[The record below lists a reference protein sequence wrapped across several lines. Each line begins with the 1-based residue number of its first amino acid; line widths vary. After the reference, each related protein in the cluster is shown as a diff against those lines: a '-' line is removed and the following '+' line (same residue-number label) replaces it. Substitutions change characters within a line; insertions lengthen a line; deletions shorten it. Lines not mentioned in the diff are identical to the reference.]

1 MSTCNICCDKFNNS
15 RNTEVK
21 CIHCEFSAC
30 RTCCQTYIVDQ
41 TKAKCMNNDC
51 IPEWSRKFLVQKFT
65 KTFVNND
72 WKKVREKVLYD
83 GEKALLPATQEI
95 VEQRKHRLQML
106 AEVKEVDRQILALTN
121 RRIDLVA
128 SANRGATRS
137 YGQQQER
144 RHFIRACPQEE
155 CRGFLSQQWKCG
167 TCATWTCPECHE
179 VKGDFQDS
187 PHTCDPNNV
196 ETAKLLAQDT
206 KSCPKC
212 ATGIFKIEGCD
223 QMWCTQCHTAFS
235 WRTGR
240 IETHI
245 HNPHFYEWQ
254 RRNNNGVAPRN
265 IGDIPCGGIAVE
277 LDYRLPQIIN
287 QALRRKLF
295 EPFDENG
302 GRDSDGTSILVRRV
316 ERVIQSALHLREVQL
331 PIYLVDHVENNLELR
346 VAYLMN
352 EINEEDF
359 KVRAQ
364 RANKQ
369 HSKKREM
376 GDVIRLYTQ
385 TITDIVVRLNEYV
398 QGKEDLVAQE
408 RDKTLP
414 VRARTQ
420 AERNAIRQRANDI
433 LNESEVILV
442 YANECLVDIANTY
455 GSKVK
460 AIRIYD
466 ASESIYHGAREVL
479 YTVV

>member
-1 MSTCNICCDKFNNS
+1 MSSCNICCDKFNNS

-30 RTCCQTYIVDQ
+30 RACCQTYIVDQ

-51 IPEWSRKFLVQKFT
+51 IPEWSRKFLVANFT
-65 KTFVNND
+65 KTFVNNE

-83 GEKALLPATQEI
+83 GEKALLPATQGL
-95 VEQRKHRLQML
+95 VAQRKHRAKML
-106 AEVKEVDRQILALTN
+106 ADVKEVDRQILALQTQ
-121 RRIDLVA
+121 RTDLLA
-128 SANRGATRS
+128 SANRGEMRQ
-137 YGQQQER
+137 YGQQER

-179 VKGDFQDS
+179 VKGEFQDS

-254 RRNNNGVAPRN
+254 RRNNNGQAPRN
-265 IGDIPCGGIAVE
+265 EGDFPCGAME
-277 LDYRLPQIIN
+277 LDYRMPQIIN
-287 QALRRKLF
+287 QMMRRKLF
-295 EPFDENG
+295 EPPNE
-302 GRDSDGTSILVRRV
+302 TAVIETTILVRRV
-316 ERVIQSALHLREVQL
+316 ERIIQSTLHLREVQL
-331 PIYLVDHVENNLELR
+331 PTYIVDHVQNNLELR
-346 VAYLMN
+346 VVYLMN
-352 EINEEDF
+352 EITEDEF
-359 KVRAQ
+359 KVRTQ

-369 HSKKREM
+369 HEKKREM
-376 GDVIRLYTQ
+376 GDIIRLYVQ
-385 TITDIVVRLNEYV
+385 TITDILSRLNEYV
-398 QGKEDLVAQE
+398 HSRTDLVDQDGDNQAL
-408 RDKTLP
+408 LP
-414 VRARTQ
+414 VRARTRE
-420 AERNAIRQRANDI
+420 ERCAIRQRVNDI
-433 LNESEVILV
+433 LNESEVIRV

-466 ASESIYHGAREVL
+466 ADEPVYHGSRDVL
-479 YTVV
+479 FTAV